1 VGFSG
6 TLENQGFAER
16 GIFCKIA
23 VWGCPTILSN
33 FFDKKMGHFSMAF
46 WIGSE
51 FDKKNGTPYPLKLV
65 DFLSLSR
72 IVVKL
77 SDDFLTGITL

>member
-6 TLENQGFAER
+6 TLENQGLQNM

-33 FFDKKMGHFSMAF
+33 FFDKKMGHFFMVF

-51 FDKKNGTPYPLKLV
+51 FDKKMGHPTPLDLLI
-65 DFLSLSR
+65 F
-72 IVVKL
+72 
-77 SDDFLTGITL
+77 